1 MLKKL
6 IFVYV
11 LFLALVSAAV
21 SQHSPTPTSHV
32 LHRRQNSSSRPPSS
46 SGATS
51 QQSQPTN
58 TNTNS
63 TSRTES
69 SAEPNTPATPE
80 IVIKIT
86 PVDRPIINRSVF
98 KDAGFGGYEVIAGSL
113 KLAVTILGVVGGL
126 VFIL

>member
-11 LFLALVSAAV
+11 LFLALVAAAV

-32 LHRRQNSSSRPPSS
+32 LHRRQNSSSRPPAS
-46 SGATS
+46 SGTTS

-69 SAEPNTPATPE
+69 SAEPNVPATSE

-86 PVDRPIINRSVF
+86 PVDKPVTNRSVF
-98 KDAGFGGYEVIAGSL
+98 KDAGFGGYEVIARSL